1 MARNRERI
9 KAEMIREFDN
19 IVRPIEKRPP
29 GFRIRNSVSGPLGDD
44 QPNTR
49 YLCKKIILRKNEPGT
64 GCSVE
69 EEQGAAVWIA

>member
-1 MARNRERI
+1 
-9 KAEMIREFDN
+9 MIGEFGN

-29 GFRIRNSVSGPLGDD
+29 GFGIRDSATGPLGDD

-49 YLCKKIILRKNEPGT
+49 YLCKKIALRKNEPRT

-69 EEQGAAVWIA
+69 EEQGIAVWIT